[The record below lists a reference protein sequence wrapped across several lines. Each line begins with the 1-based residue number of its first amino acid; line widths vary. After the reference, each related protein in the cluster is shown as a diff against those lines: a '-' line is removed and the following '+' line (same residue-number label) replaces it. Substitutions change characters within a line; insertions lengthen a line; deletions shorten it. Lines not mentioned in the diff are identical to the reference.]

1 MEKISPIKER
11 ILYFI
16 ERHGV
21 AKTHFCE
28 KADISYANLKGKGL
42 CSEFGGGQ
50 IGKILS
56 TYPEI
61 SAEWLLTGNG
71 PMLKDE
77 KELTTGNQENKE
89 DGFPAEEDFD
99 NKDILKE
106 IVTPKDLYSIIRE
119 KERAIDDKDKSLKR
133 VIRDSF
139 NRNRDN
145 HQIIKEKDEQIKILH
160 EQILSMSQQIADLS
174 KRISEFYREK
184 RQDLPVF

>member
-1 MEKISPIKER
+1 MQVKMEKISPIKER

-28 KADISYANLKGKGL
+28 KTDISYANLKGKGL

-71 PMLKDE
+71 PMLKEEDV
-77 KELTTGNQENKE
+77 TADNQENE
-89 DGFPAEEDFD
+89 GGEFRDEEDFD
-99 NKDILKE
+99 GKSILSE

-119 KERAIDDKDKSLKR
+119 KERALTDKDQSLKR
-133 VIRDSF
+133 VIRNSF
-139 NRNRDN
+139 NRNKDS
-145 HQIIKEKDEQIKILH
+145 HQIIKEKDAQIKILQD
-160 EQILSMSQQIADLS
+160 QILSMSRQITDLS
-174 KRISEFYREK
+174 RHISEFFKEK
-184 RQDLPVF
+184 K